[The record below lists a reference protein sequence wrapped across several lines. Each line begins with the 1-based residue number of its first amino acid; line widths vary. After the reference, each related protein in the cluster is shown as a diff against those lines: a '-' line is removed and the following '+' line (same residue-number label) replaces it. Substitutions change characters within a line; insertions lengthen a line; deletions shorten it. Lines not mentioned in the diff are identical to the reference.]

1 MEIVFFVDRNLGKQF
16 LIMLRDRGHRAEVHD
31 DHFAQGT
38 TDVEWIPV
46 VAKKQWIAVSMD
58 DRIRYNPV
66 EQAMVF
72 GSGLRLLLLA
82 GKPPLKL
89 HAENVWR
96 SMLAIERFVS
106 RNVRRGSQSCT
117 DRRANRPESDLPEAE
132 GSKCGALRHRSRR
145 QPGSR
150 RGVSRVSRLRLTVA
164 RGLRRREGAR
174 GRAFRAVTTIRLFVT
189 QGMTNTQSFFAPE
202 MTNFQPLLRQR
213 LTDAE

>member
-16 LIMLRDRGHRAEVHD
+16 LIMLRDRGLRAEVHD

-106 RNVRRGSQSCT
+106 RNAAPWIAKLYRPSGESARKRPAGSG
-117 DRRANRPESDLPEAE
+117 RIEMW
-132 GSKCGALRHRSRR
+132 RS
-145 QPGSR
+145 
-150 RGVSRVSRLRLTVA
+150 A
-164 RGLRRREGAR
+164 
-174 GRAFRAVTTIRLFVT
+174 
-189 QGMTNTQSFFAPE
+189 AP
-202 MTNFQPLLRQR
+202 
-213 LTDAE
+213 